1 MAAYFFDASGI
12 VKRYVRETGTAWVQA
27 VADPATGNAVY
38 LARISAVEVT
48 SAIVRRQRGGS
59 IAAPDAAAALTQF
72 RQDVALEYRLIEI
85 TPPLLVA
92 ATLLAESHALRAY
105 DAVQLAAVAELH
117 AQRTAAG
124 LPVVTLVSGDQEL
137 NTAAAALGL
146 LVEDPNLHP

>member
-27 VADPATGNAVY
+27 VADPAGGNLAY
-38 LARISAVEVT
+38 LARISVVEVT

-59 IAAPDAAAALTQF
+59 IAAPDAAAALAQF
-72 RQDVALEYRLIEI
+72 RQDIALEYRLIEI
-85 TPPLLVA
+85 APPLLA
-92 ATLLAESHALRAY
+92 AAALLAESHALRAY

-117 AQRTAAG
+117 AHRTAAG
-124 LPVVTLVSGDQEL
+124 LPAVTLVSADQDL
-137 NTAAAALGL
+137 NTAAASLGL